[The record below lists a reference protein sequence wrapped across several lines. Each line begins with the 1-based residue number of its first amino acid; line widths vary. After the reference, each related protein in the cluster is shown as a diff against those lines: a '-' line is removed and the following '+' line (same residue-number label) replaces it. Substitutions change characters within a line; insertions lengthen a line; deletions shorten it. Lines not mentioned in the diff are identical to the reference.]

1 MPGGGKK
8 AVFPTLALHDH
19 EKVRATANEQDR
31 QKKFHQSRGKSES
44 KDSPEK
50 EKSDPPKAKPVKTPP
65 KGEPGSKC
73 TTKELQQ

>member
-1 MPGGGKK
+1 MMMVDIFA

-19 EKVRATANEQDR
+19 EKVRAAANEQDR
-31 QKKFHQSRGKSES
+31 QKKFHQSRGSLRKSES

-65 KGEPGSKC
+65 KGV
-73 TTKELQQ
+73 